1 MHHGIKERERERERE
16 ERCLLFIAVG
26 VCWQFTSLLPV
37 EHNSKDSTA
46 SVAVA
51 VAVELYLT
59 IYKTNTYAHNPTN
72 IRHTVKRAMCSVL
85 TGLNIDIVINNNSS
99 NTNSTSSSSIAM
111 PLSDLSSVN
120 EADIMASASASE
132 SNAPATAAVNALNLQ
147 EEDECDVDTVTASN
161 VTSSSEHELDDS
173 SSNASAIS
181 LELTS
186 HQSRRRQRRRGPKR
200 RFMECVAS
208 THSFTSSMTLPLSSP
223 PRKQRRLSRHSSQH
237 EAPSIHNSTFHNVA
251 AVTSTATTTTATA
264 TATATATKPTI
275 KIPASATDT
284 KTSPKMKQI
293 YNVLLQINPKEYA
306 KAGFRANGFSV
317 EQVREQA
324 TSNFQDPITTK
335 SMTDQ
340 YTNEIVRAFRQCDL
354 PTIRQLVNDGK
365 LTSNASNVYGESIL
379 HIASRRG
386 NIEMLKFLIEE
397 LGVDPRKYCDD
408 YGRTALHDAC
418 WTPTSEPAFDVVDFL
433 LEHSPEHLL
442 LKDKR
447 GFTPLDYIRPND
459 HGKWLRFLWE
469 RKTKLRPSSSSEG
482 SILGNNTGEDQHQA
496 VVG

>member
-1 MHHGIKERERERERE
+1 M
-16 ERCLLFIAVG
+16 
-26 VCWQFTSLLPV
+26 
-37 EHNSKDSTA
+37 
-46 SVAVA
+46 
-51 VAVELYLT
+51 
-59 IYKTNTYAHNPTN
+59 
-72 IRHTVKRAMCSVL
+72 L
-85 TGLNIDIVINNNSS
+85 TGLIININNSNSP
-99 NTNSTSSSSIAM
+99 TNSTSSNSIAM

-132 SNAPATAAVNALNLQ
+132 PNAPATAAVNALTINLE
-147 EEDECDVDTVTASN
+147 EEDECDVDTITASN
-161 VTSSSEHELDDS
+161 VTSSSEYELDDN

-181 LELTS
+181 LEPS
-186 HQSRRRQRRRGPKR
+186 SQSRRRQRRRGPKR
-200 RFMECVAS
+200 RFMESVAS
-208 THSFTSSMTLPLSSP
+208 THSFTSSVNFPLSSP
-223 PRKQRRLSRHSSQH
+223 PRKQRRLSRHSPQQ
-237 EAPSIHNSTFHNVA
+237 EAPSTHNSTFHNA
-251 AVTSTATTTTATA
+251 AAATSTATAT

-275 KIPASATDT
+275 KMPASASDT

-317 EQVREQA
+317 EQVREEA

-340 YTNEIVRAFRQCDL
+340 YTNETVRAFRQCDL
-354 PTIRQLVNDGK
+354 PTIKQLVKDGK

-482 SILGNNTGEDQHQA
+482 SILGNSSGDDQHQA